1 MKNRPIENDDMPDE
15 IDFSG
20 SVRGLHHIPPHGK
33 VFLPASS
40 ERSVWE
46 YFSGKAEQKSMDLT
60 ELLTEVLQRDI
71 EIVIEIK
78 DALQ

>member
-33 VFLPASS
+33 VFLPASMG
-40 ERSVWE
+40 RSGWE
-46 YFSGKAEQKSMDLT
+46 YFFGKAEQKGRDLSK
-60 ELLTEVLQRDI
+60 LLTEVLQRDI
-71 EIVIEIK
+71 AINEP
-78 DALQ
+78 LQ